1 MRGGGQGGT
10 GWGEPGG
17 EGETHRLRLR
27 PDITASLYFLAPR
40 RGHRALPPQSPGRA
54 RVRPVLHQPPHQAY
68 ISSSPT
74 DAYDVSGFVL
84 TGSPTGAQL
93 SPETSS
99 VQLSLPVMN
108 TNTEKKV
115 TTVFATNNLS
125 RGKDLPAGESSIP
138 FSLARRLGWQR
149 ARSRTGTLST
159 SVPRPR
165 APAGLLGQG
174 KPHTSQAN
182 ALLGHGD
189 SRSAF

>member
-1 MRGGGQGGT
+1 MDRAERAGGSREEREKHT
-10 GWGEPGG
+10 ASVCALI
-17 EGETHRLRLR
+17 LRL
-27 PDITASLYFLAPR
+27 PCISW
-40 RGHRALPPQSPGRA
+40 LPAGVTGRCPHNPQDVQGSGLSSTSHPIKLTS
-54 RVRPVLHQPPHQAY
+54 VRP
-68 ISSSPT
+68 PT

-93 SPETSS
+93 RPETSS

-108 TNTEKKV
+108 TNTEEKV

-125 RGKDLPAGESSIP
+125 RGKDLPARESSIP
-138 FSLARRLGWQR
+138 FSLARRLGWQQ
-149 ARSRTGTLST
+149 ARSRMGTLSA